1 MGLLFNSSYP
11 DKFGYYTVGEKKSYS
26 KLEVLEWGEPEWHF
40 NDGVFSAIDW
50 TIEPPF
56 DLWELYKQRVKQIRE
71 QYDYV
76 VLMYSG
82 GADSHNVLSSFL
94 EADCKIDEIAT
105 FWDYEKSGE
114 KDSYLNAEITRVVI
128 PHIKQLHKD
137 GVILDFIKFSD
148 KPTCLAI
155 VSLSDSGSA
164 SYEFVIENTATF
176 DFTSDWLPNPQTELP
191 SLLHIGTL
199 ATVIEPGATEL
210 FEWAQSVVKVAPIV
224 FDPNIRPAVIGER
237 TQYVMQVERW
247 VAISSAVKVSDED
260 IKWLYPSL
268 EIEQV
273 VNNWLA
279 KGPSLIV
286 VTYGDKGLAG
296 YRVGKK
302 VSVDAVKVA
311 VADTVGAGDTVGA
324 ILVEA
329 IVKDGLDTL
338 IGVRLEMMLK
348 RAAKAAAV
356 TVSRSGAN
364 PPTQKEID

>member
-1 MGLLFNSSYP
+1 MNQVWV
-11 DKFGYYTVGEKKSYS
+11 VGEVLIDLIPDGSERKPIVGGGPANTAKALS
-26 KLEVLEWGEPEWHF
+26 KIGIDTQFIDGISSDQYGQIAKGEL
-40 NDGVFSAIDW
+40 VSAA
-50 TIEPPF
+50 
-56 DLWELYKQRVKQIRE
+56 VKL
-71 QYDYV
+71 DYV
-76 VLMYSG
+76 KY
-82 GADSHNVLSSFL
+82 
-94 EADCKIDEIAT
+94 
-105 FWDYEKSGE
+105 
-114 KDSYLNAEITRVVI
+114 
-128 PHIKQLHKD
+128 
-137 GVILDFIKFSD
+137 SD

-176 DFTSDWLPNPQTELP
+176 DFTPDWLPNPQSEQP

-199 ATVIEPGATEL
+199 ATAIEPGASVL
-210 FEWAQSVVKVAPIV
+210 FEWAQSVAKVAPIV
-224 FDPNIRPAVIGER
+224 FDPNIRPAVIGDR
-237 TQYVMQVERW
+237 KQYVKQVERW
-247 VAISSAVKVSDED
+247 VSISSAVKVSDED
-260 IKWLYPSL
+260 IRWLYPSL

-296 YRVGKK
+296 YRVGEK
-302 VSVDAVKVA
+302 VSVDAIKVA

-329 IVKDGLDTL
+329 IVKDGLKTL
-338 IGVRLEMMLK
+338 SGVRLEMMLK

-364 PPTQKEID
+364 PPTLNEID